1 MFNKDLLLID
11 EETSGLDPQKHEI
24 IQLAGVLLD
33 KKTLREKASFNSY
46 IKPRKWRQ
54 RDLKSMAVNKIT
66 WEQLK
71 AAWDIKTVLRQFNRA
86 FKKPVILAYYV
97 GVNDINFL
105 KAAYKKAG
113 LRYPFDYHTF
123 NIWGLF
129 YPFLALQNKL
139 SNRKEFTGFSLKDM
153 LAYFKIPK
161 PTRLHDA
168 LVDCRAEA
176 EILRRV
182 LKAIKK

>member
-11 EETSGLDPQKHEI
+11 EETSGLDPHKHEI
-24 IQLAGVLLD
+24 IQLAAVLLD
-33 KKTLREKASFNSY
+33 KKTLKEKAVFNSY
-46 IKPRKWRQ
+46 ISPKKWRS
-54 RDLKSMAVNKIT
+54 RDLKSMAVNKIS
-66 WEQLK
+66 WNQIKNAPDL
-71 AAWDIKTVLRQFNRA
+71 KTVLQKFNRA
-86 FKKPVILAYYV
+86 FRKPVILAYYV

-105 KAAYKKAG
+105 KAAYQDAG

-129 YPFLALQNKL
+129 YPILALKNRL
-139 SNRKEFTGFSLKDM
+139 NNRKEFSGFSLKNM
-153 LAYFKIPK
+153 LSYFKIPQPK
-161 PTRLHDA
+161 NLHDA

-182 LKAIKK
+182 IKVLKK